1 MQIFKTFHFN
11 ENRLFIFRLQSEH
24 SYSRNERKTNAR
36 FMDEALK
43 TRGIKYLTLETWLLF
58 DPPIKFLATCL
69 VQLRG
74 FFSTFEVMLVL
85 LQL

>member
-1 MQIFKTFHFN
+1 
-11 ENRLFIFRLQSEH
+11 
-24 SYSRNERKTNAR
+24 
-36 FMDEALK
+36 MDEALK